1 MSPHIVSILYG
12 QAVTK
17 HERTTVRRSLKL
29 SAHPRLAV
37 AGAVFVVLAC
47 GLMASGLKAS
57 LALLLGFDAA
67 ALTFLVATANMF
79 NHATPDSM
87 RATARTQDVGRW
99 GILWSSVL
107 LSGVVLIALG
117 VELHVARSS
126 GVGAIVVASSSI
138 VLSWLFMNTMFALHY
153 AHGYYGNYG
162 ASHQGLEFPGDDKP
176 DYWDFMYFAVVIGMT
191 FQVSDVQIT
200 SRHLR
205 RMALVHSVI
214 AFFMNVFIIAVT
226 VNIVAG
232 QA

>member
-1 MSPHIVSILYG
+1 MLN
-12 QAVTK
+12 
-17 HERTTVRRSLKL
+17 
-29 SAHPRLAV
+29 AHPRLAV
-37 AGAVFVVLAC
+37 AAGLLVVLAC
-47 GLMASGLKAS
+47 GLVASGLKVS

-67 ALTFLVATANMF
+67 ALTFLVATAVMF

-87 RATARTQDVGRW
+87 RATARTQGVGRW

-107 LSGVVLIALG
+107 LCGVVLIALG
-117 VELHVARSS
+117 VELRVAANS
-126 GVGAIVVASSSI
+126 GVGAIVVATSSI
-138 VLSWLFMNTMFALHY
+138 VLSWLYMNTMFALHY

-162 ASHQGLEFPGDDKP
+162 AGHQGLEFPGDEKP

-205 RMALVHSVI
+205 RTALVHSVI